1 MSVAIRFIVLPSHAP
16 RVRMCSHWTG
26 WHDHTH
32 ETQSAGGVAACTS
45 TDVCS
50 AMNSLRSAEHFWT
63 STPMSAF
70 HILWL

>member
-32 ETQSAGGVAACTS
+32 ETQTAGR
-45 TDVCS
+45 
-50 AMNSLRSAEHFWT
+50 SLHAPPLTFAV
-63 STPMSAF
+63 P
-70 HILWL
+70 